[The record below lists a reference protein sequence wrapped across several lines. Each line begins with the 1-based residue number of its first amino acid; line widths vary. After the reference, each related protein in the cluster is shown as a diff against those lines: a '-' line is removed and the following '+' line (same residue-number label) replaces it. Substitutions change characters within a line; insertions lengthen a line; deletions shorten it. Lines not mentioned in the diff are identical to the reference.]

1 MVVFWGKR
9 KEETH
14 YLIGIEFQPSK
25 MKNSEGLFY
34 INVNIFMVANEV
46 YIPLKITKTITCMH
60 FHHN

>member
-14 YLIGIEFQPSK
+14 YLMGMEFQPSK

-34 INVNIFMVANEV
+34 KNVNIFMVANE
-46 YIPLKITKTITCMH
+46 YTYP
-60 FHHN
+60 